1 MDDRDW
7 MRLIE
12 EKLNTDREAAV
23 REIAGF
29 ASHATRYDEA
39 EAFLLGLREHA
50 NPNVRGIAVLGLG
63 HLARVHRRSSEA
75 AVSAVRAAL
84 NDPDA
89 FVTGHADSAADDI
102 AHFSTFR
109 VVKSGG

>member
-1 MDDRDW
+1 

-29 ASHATRYDEA
+29 AGNAMRYDEA
-39 EAFLLGLREHA
+39 EAFLLSLCATTDPG
-50 NPNVRGIAVLGLG
+50 VRGIAVLGLG

-89 FVTGHADSAADDI
+89 FVAGHADSAADDI

-109 VVKSGG
+109 VMPGDG